1 MDGKRRA
8 SCEPEPDLL
17 SIDPVTS
24 LRGSICNRKADRPPK
39 PTLINSRTLCKQLAK
54 RHKGSDVSYET
65 MTHTTSLDQ
74 AEYSQVAVKEDVSH
88 SIIVRLSF
96 HARFRR
102 SPKGVLFKREAF
114 LHYPTKTGTFALR
127 QARQG
132 QAGEREEWKKLHITG
147 HRRPM
152 TMAHSVSLREG
163 ERWQQEHGARNSA
176 GHLSTPG
183 HDHAPFGSTPPRP
196 STYCAALSQALRPQ
210 ALLSTL
216 THWPAA
222 HVELKNRRCI
232 GGSMAKTWQAAHPCS
247 ANIEDDWG
255 VLGATGHGGCSTQ
268 RTLTWHVS
276 GFGYP
281 TPPASPVYDNTKR
294 SIQQPITTA
303 PHCQARYVPLT
314 PEARLGRFL
323 EGKLQLQT
331 ILGTGAYGV
340 VYSAVDVKTGVRY
353 AVKCLSKFNPDGTPL
368 DRRQVAFQNREIR
381 LHYLASAHP
390 NVVSMLK
397 IVDDPDC
404 IYVILEY
411 CPEGD
416 LFFNITEC
424 GQYVGN
430 DDLAKRV
437 FLQVLDAV
445 EHCHSL
451 GIYHRDL
458 KPENILVSDQGST
471 VKLADFG
478 LATSSDRSEDY
489 GCGST
494 FYMSPECLDHSARRP
509 FYFCAPND
517 VWSLG
522 VILVNLTCGRNPWK
536 QASFEDSTYRAYT
549 RCPETLKSI
558 LPVSDE
564 LNDILGRIFTRN
576 PDQRITLAE
585 LKARIQACSMFTIPA
600 TPTAVLSTTQVPHEH
615 TTEYVTSEDT
625 IVDDYDNA
633 LSPASSSS
641 DEGSTCSSDEGS
653 LTSSGST
660 IDDLDED
667 FLQEQQETMACHTQ
681 TYEPEDTGATHFS
694 TQDYIPQHY
703 TGPVPSQLA
712 GPESF
717 RVQRPVPTSAPLQA
731 QLQAPSCPSK
741 SFVQFWWGDVLK
753 YAQQA
758 PAIHPHVPFHHQVPI
773 LSHPQGCY

>member
-1 MDGKRRA
+1 M
-8 SCEPEPDLL
+8 
-17 SIDPVTS
+17 
-24 LRGSICNRKADRPPK
+24 
-39 PTLINSRTLCKQLAK
+39 Q
-54 RHKGSDVSYET
+54 
-65 MTHTTSLDQ
+65 
-74 AEYSQVAVKEDVSH
+74 
-88 SIIVRLSF
+88 
-96 HARFRR
+96 
-102 SPKGVLFKREAF
+102 
-114 LHYPTKTGTFALR
+114 
-127 QARQG
+127 
-132 QAGEREEWKKLHITG
+132 
-147 HRRPM
+147 
-152 TMAHSVSLREG
+152 
-163 ERWQQEHGARNSA
+163 
-176 GHLSTPG
+176 
-183 HDHAPFGSTPPRP
+183 
-196 STYCAALSQALRPQ
+196 
-210 ALLSTL
+210 
-216 THWPAA
+216 
-222 HVELKNRRCI
+222 
-232 GGSMAKTWQAAHPCS
+232 
-247 ANIEDDWG
+247 
-255 VLGATGHGGCSTQ
+255 
-268 RTLTWHVS
+268 HVS

-281 TPPASPVYDNTKR
+281 TPPASPVYDSTKC

-303 PHCQARYVPLT
+303 PHCQARYIPLT
-314 PEARLGRFL
+314 PEERLGRFL
-323 EGKLQLQT
+323 EGKLQLTT

-437 FLQVLDAV
+437 FLQILDAV

-458 KPENILVSDQGST
+458 KPENILVSDQGET

-494 FYMSPECLDHSARRP
+494 FYMSPARRP

-564 LNDILGRIFTRN
+564 LNDILGRIFARN
-576 PDQRITLAE
+576 PDHRITLSE
-585 LKARIQACSMFTIPA
+585 LKARIQTCSRFTIPA
-600 TPTAVLSTTQVPHEH
+600 MPTSAFSTPPASPDH
-615 TTEYVTSEDT
+615 TTEYVTCEDT

-641 DEGSTCSSDEGS
+641 DEGSTCSSDDGS

-660 IDDLDED
+660 IDDLDEE
-667 FLQEQQETMACHTQ
+667 FLQEQQEAMSCHAQ
-681 TYEPEDTGATHFS
+681 VFEPEDPRTPFFPAQEFVPH
-694 TQDYIPQHY
+694 QY
-703 TGPVPSQLA
+703 TGPVPSPVA
-712 GPESF
+712 GHQEPPLHSHMF
-717 RVQRPVPTSAPLQA
+717 APGPMPAQVQM
-731 QLQAPSCPSK
+731 QAPSCPSK

-773 LSHPQGCY
+773 FSHPQGCY